1 MTIRMMIM
9 MMMMM
14 MMNIVMAMGLMM
26 VMKVMVRL
34 TEKSVL
40 PLFRVRANALC
51 LHHLKTR
58 HVTNTI

>member
-1 MTIRMMIM
+1 M

-14 MMNIVMAMGLMM
+14 MMNIVMARGLMM